1 MFLCSYWGIHPLSLC
16 CCAWLV
22 FLGFSVLSRTLLRYS
37 PGFYSFPDTRPDH
50 SSILALTLFRY
61 SPRFYQ
67 ILGTRSDP
75 SPVLPWIPP
84 FFSTLSDPFSIF
96 TRILPLSWY
105 SPWPFFGTH
114 LDFTLFQYSPDPSPI
129 LTQILPH
136 FDTRSNTISSPA
148 SCLDF
153 LRFFGTLPDLI
164 HFPSVYS
171 GLVSESPDLFQH
183 HVWFPLVFS
192 SIMSRFLYLSP
203 TLCLDPLVHSV
214 SMTHFP

>member
-22 FLGFSVLSRTLLRYS
+22 FLGFSVLSRTLLR
-37 PGFYSFPDTRPDH
+37 
-50 SSILALTLFRY
+50 
-61 SPRFYQ
+61 
-67 ILGTRSDP
+67 
-75 SPVLPWIPP
+75 
-84 FFSTLSDPFSIF
+84 
-96 TRILPLSWY
+96 Y